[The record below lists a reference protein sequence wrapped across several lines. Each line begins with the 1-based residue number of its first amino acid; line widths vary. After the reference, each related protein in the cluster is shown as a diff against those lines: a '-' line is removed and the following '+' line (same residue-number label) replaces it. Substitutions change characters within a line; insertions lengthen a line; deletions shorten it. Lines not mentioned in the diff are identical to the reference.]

1 MEIVLDKSYLFGAGQ
16 RKLSDL
22 CSSNEVLMPEALFY
36 ELLTTSPENRA
47 KCFANLPA
55 VDNPLMLV
63 KNVGYIMR
71 AEIKNKVPFNNIKD
85 ASLNI
90 RYMFNK
96 GLVDPDHEFTLE
108 QKDTISTW
116 ISDVNSRVEEFK
128 QKASVVS
135 GWFPMIKHFKAG
147 QSLEPIEEAKSLV
160 CKDHSVV
167 KSIYEEIRHK
177 TFPETDVIDE
187 RWALFREIQV
197 HVIAAIDYVGKY
209 GDNKSKI
216 VSKKIEN
223 EYMDLEYC
231 ITALIVGALASYD
244 KGLIQRFL
252 NIYPEGKIVN

>member
-1 MEIVLDKSYLFGAGQ
+1 MEIVLDKSYLYRAGQ

-22 CSSNEVLMPEALFY
+22 CFSNQVLMPEALFY

-47 KCFANLPA
+47 KCFSNLPA

-63 KNVGYIMR
+63 KNVGYILR
-71 AEIKNKVPFNNIKD
+71 AEVKNKVPFTNIKD

-96 GLVDPDHEFTLE
+96 RLIDTNQEFTRE

-116 ISDVNSRVEEFK
+116 TTDINSRVEDFK
-128 QKASVVS
+128 QKAAVVS
-135 GWFPMIKHFKAG
+135 GWFPEVKHFKAG
-147 QSLEPIEEAKSLV
+147 QSLEPIENAKLLV

-167 KSIYEEIRHK
+167 KSIYEEIRHES
-177 TFPETDVIDE
+177 FPETDLIDE

-197 HVIAAIDYVGKY
+197 HVIAALDYVGKY
-209 GDNKSKI
+209 GDNNSDI

-244 KGLIQRFL
+244 KGMINRFL
-252 NIYPEGKIVN
+252 SILPEGKVVN